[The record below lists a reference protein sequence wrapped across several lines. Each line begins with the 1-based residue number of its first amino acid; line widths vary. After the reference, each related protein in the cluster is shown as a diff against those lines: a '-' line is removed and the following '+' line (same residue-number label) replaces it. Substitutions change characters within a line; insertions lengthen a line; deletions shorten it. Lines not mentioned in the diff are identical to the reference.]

1 MQDLINCGLSQ
12 IPIRYQVLYSVAD
25 VASFQ
30 AFFNYSDM
38 RMLLENF
45 SVYHVNA
52 PGQEEAAQPLP
63 DELVFAL
70 LILSYN
76 MGNVQRLFWNRSS
89 KQTDMFSGSAI
100 ITHLYNR
107 ALVVP
112 FPQTKE

>member
-1 MQDLINCGLSQ
+1 M
-12 IPIRYQVLYSVAD
+12 
-25 VASFQ
+25 ASFQ

-70 LILSYN
+70 LILPYN
-76 MGNVQRLFWNRSS
+76 MGNLQRLFWNRSS
-89 KQTDMFSGSAI
+89 KLTDMFSGQRYHHTS
-100 ITHLYNR
+100 L
-107 ALVVP
+107 
-112 FPQTKE
+112 

>member
-1 MQDLINCGLSQ
+1 MTY
-12 IPIRYQVLYSVAD
+12 PISSIVICTNGFVAD

-70 LILSYN
+70 LILPNIYTIWAMYN
-76 MGNVQRLFWNRSS
+76 
-89 KQTDMFSGSAI
+89 I
-100 ITHLYNR
+100 C
-107 ALVVP
+107 
-112 FPQTKE
+112 